1 MIARHPREDTAMA
14 RTKPPT
20 RSAPARSAPARRAAA
35 REGAPPMTL
44 EEAMG
49 ALEKAGSAQTRKT

>member
-1 MIARHPREDTAMA
+1 MA